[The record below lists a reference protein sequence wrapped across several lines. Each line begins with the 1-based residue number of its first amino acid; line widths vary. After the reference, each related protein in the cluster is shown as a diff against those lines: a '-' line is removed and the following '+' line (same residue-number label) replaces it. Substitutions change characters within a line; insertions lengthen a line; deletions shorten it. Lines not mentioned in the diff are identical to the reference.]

1 MKGHSLIAN
10 GNPDGT
16 AKEGTKYLADVWND
30 NIGNLHEFVRKS
42 GYNLI
47 PDDVTQLH
55 KALKANWV
63 STYVY
68 NTSAIETQT
77 VDDIV
82 LGSDGNYY
90 KCKNDGVVNDNP
102 VGSIT
107 GNWEMLPINAVI
119 QAQLDTKQNLLI
131 SGTNIKS
138 VNGVSLLGA
147 GDLTVSAGGGG
158 YAGNVYFTTVNSTTN
173 PSYKQLSYTPSP
185 TETDISVTVNN
196 NTVLLEDY
204 IFDGDV
210 KTTIIPAGEWGF
222 TFDRFVDNSAGD
234 TRLKFDIFARTS
246 GGVETVLFSLFS
258 TEINDLAYVKE
269 NILKIQPSYTVNA
282 TDRIGVKVYGTT
294 TRTSN
299 TTISFKLGNGD
310 ASHFSTPLEI
320 RHSQLRARDEV
331 DSHPISAITGLQTAL
346 DSKQATITGAAS
358 TITSSDLATD
368 RVVITS
374 SSTGKIT
381 VSEITSLELA
391 YLSGLS
397 SNLQTQLD
405 SKQATIAD
413 NGLALTK
420 LNVTG
425 ATDINAD
432 LVDTDLIIVNNKKS
446 TLSRFWKFVRDLFSR
461 NFGFVSVKDFGAV
474 GDGVTNDYQAFRDA
488 IDSNKNVFVPIGD
501 YYLASTL
508 VADRP
513 LILRGSGIGR
523 TRLLKHSTNANNT
536 CLDIKSSNT
545 LFEDFEINIQSGSNV
560 LTNGYG
566 IRLFSDTV
574 AYQSN
579 RANRIKIQNQN
590 NSIGVIESSTTIKP
604 TKTYFDNIELLD
616 SNNIALEIDGGSDT
630 YFSNVLIDTS
640 RGYDGVEVERGFGI
654 FIKRT
659 EGLWL
664 DKVEALDSVAGIW
677 FQPQNAAHYIKYV
690 FISNSAFDTNS
701 DYGAVIITNAG
712 GDIHSVNFNNCWFA
726 SNGAQPTEDY
736 SEARGVVIHGY
747 SVPDQLT
754 QINFNQCRIF
764 NNGRHG
770 VELQSCRNISFNNC
784 DIAGNGSKQV
794 NTYDGIY
801 VGNDVDNFRILGN
814 YSGATAD
821 FTGTQKYG
829 INLTS
834 TTCTGA
840 IVKDNFLG
848 GNLTGGLF
856 NAGVTNSIVSD
867 NIGA

>member
-47 PDDVTQLH
+47 ADDITQLH
-55 KALKANWV
+55 KALKASWV

-82 LGSDGNYY
+82 LGSDNNYY
-90 KCKNDGVVNDNP
+90 KCKNDGVIGDNP

-107 GNWEMLPINAVI
+107 GNWEILPISEQI
-119 QAQLDTKQNLLI
+119 QLQLDSKQATLI
-131 SGTNIKS
+131 SGTNIKTI
-138 VNGVSLLGA
+138 NGTSLLNS
-147 GDLTVSAGGGG
+147 GDLVVSAGAGG
-158 YAGNVYFTTVNSTTN
+158 YAANVYFTTLTSTTN
-173 PSYKQLSYTPSP
+173 GAYKQLSYTPP
-185 TETDISVTVNN
+185 TVETTQTVTVNN
-196 NTVLLEDY
+196 NTVLLNSY

-210 KTTIIPAGEWGF
+210 KTTTIPAGEWGF
-222 TFDRFVDNSAGD
+222 TFDRFVDNTAGE
-234 TRLKFDIFARTS
+234 TNLRFDIFARTS

-258 TEINDLAYVKE
+258 AEINDTVYTKE
-269 NILKIQPSYTVNA
+269 NIIQIKSAYTVNT

-294 TRTSN
+294 TRTSD
-299 TTISFKLGNGD
+299 TIISFKLGNGD
-310 ASHFSTPLEI
+310 ASHFTTPLEI
-320 RHSQLRARDEV
+320 RHSQLRARDEA
-331 DSHPISAITGLQTAL
+331 DAHPISAITGLEGAL
-346 DSKQATITGAAS
+346 DSKQATITGAAT
-358 TITSSDLATD
+358 TIVSSDLATN
-368 RVVITS
+368 RVVIT

-381 VSEITSLELA
+381 VSSITNIELA

-397 SNLQTQLD
+397 SNLQTQLNG
-405 SKQATIAD
+405 KQATITD
-413 NGLALTK
+413 NSLALTK
-420 LNVTG
+420 LNISG
-425 ATDINAD
+425 AADIGAD
-432 LVDTDLIIVNNKKS
+432 LSDTDLIIVNNKKS
-446 TLSRFWKFVRDLFSR
+446 TLSRFWKFIRDLFGR

-474 GDGVTNDYQAFRDA
+474 GDGVTNDYPAFRAA

-508 VADRP
+508 VVDRP
-513 LILRGSGIGR
+513 LILRGAGIGK

-545 LFEDFEINIQSGSNV
+545 LFEDFEINIQNGSNV
-560 LTNGYG
+560 LTAGYG
-566 IRLFSDTV
+566 IRLFSETV
-574 AYQSN
+574 TYQSN

-590 NSIGVIESSTTIKP
+590 NGVGVIETSNTIKP
-604 TKTYFDNIELLD
+604 VKTYFDNIELLD

-630 YFSNVLIDTS
+630 YFSNVLIDRSGTES
-640 RGYDGVEVERGFGI
+640 SNLRGIVLR
-654 FIKRT
+654 RT

-664 DKVEALDSVAGIW
+664 DKIEVLDSYFGMLIETKQAS
-677 FQPQNAAHYIKYV
+677 HYIKYV
-690 FISNSAFDTNS
+690 FVTNSAFDTNALA
-701 DYGAVIITNAG
+701 GLWIGTNFNG
-712 GDIHSVNFNNCWFA
+712 KVHSVNFNNCWFA
-726 SNGAQPTEDY
+726 SNGSQSGED
-736 SEARGVVIHGY
+736 STSARGIYINGHSY
-747 SVPDQLT
+747 ADQLT
-754 QINFNQCRIF
+754 QISFNQCRIF

-770 VELQSCRNISFNNC
+770 VELNNCRNISFNNC

-801 VGNDVDNFRILGN
+801 VGIDVDNFRLLGN

-821 FTGTQKYG
+821 FTGTQRYG
-829 INLTS
+829 ITLS
-834 TTCTGA
+834 SSTCTGA

-848 GNLTGGLF
+848 GNLTSGLF